1 MAKKDKVRKKI
12 ADIFD
17 LPPDIVLDLPRITL
31 IGRIQLYIE
40 NHKGITQYE
49 EDKIRISVN
58 GGEIVIDGEGLKLR
72 TVYNDD
78 IYIEGVINSLAL
90 EGGRS

>member
-1 MAKKDKVRKKI
+1 MAKNKVKKRF

-17 LPPDIVLDLPRITL
+17 LPPDIILGLPRITL

-40 NHKGITQYE
+40 NHSGITLYE
-49 EDKIRISVN
+49 RDRIRIRVKDGEIII
-58 GGEIVIDGEGLKLR
+58 GGEDLQLR

-78 IYIEGVINSLAL
+78 IYIEGVINSIAL
-90 EGGRS
+90 EGNMQ

>member
-17 LPPDIVLDLPRITL
+17 LPPDIVLDLPRIIL
-31 IGRIQLYIE
+31 VGRIQLYIE
-40 NHKGITQYE
+40 NHKGITLYDE
-49 EDKIRISVN
+49 NEIRISVN
-58 GGEIVIDGEGLKLR
+58 GGGIVIGGKDLQLR

-78 IYIEGVINSLAL
+78 IYIEGEIHSILL
-90 EGGRS
+90 EGDRP